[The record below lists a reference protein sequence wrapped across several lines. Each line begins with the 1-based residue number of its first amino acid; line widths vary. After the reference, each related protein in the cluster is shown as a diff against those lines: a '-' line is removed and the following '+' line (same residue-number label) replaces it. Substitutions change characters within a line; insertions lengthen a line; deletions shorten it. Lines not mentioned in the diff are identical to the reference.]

1 MTSFRMAVLTWSAH
15 FRYILNKF
23 HDYLSIYFILYKA
36 IMKYIVEKG
45 PQERHN
51 L

>member
-1 MTSFRMAVLTWSAH
+1 MTSFGMAALLEVPI
-15 FRYILNKF
+15 FRYILSKF